1 MMRKVALAPYL
12 RKRTLGKGAETMRRL
27 AIGRDMIV
35 RLEAWKF
42 RDRKLTNSRNCL
54 TTEIALRMI
63 GSEFTGMEEAL
74 GSLSSTLSLEAK
86 QAQEEA
92 EIGV

>member
-1 MMRKVALAPYL
+1 MR
-12 RKRTLGKGAETMRRL
+12 GL

-42 RDRKLTNSRNCL
+42 RDRKLTNSGNCL

-63 GSEFTGMEEAL
+63 GSESTAL
-74 GSLSSTLSLEAK
+74 RKRSLPSTASMKAK
-86 QAQEEA
+86 QAKEEA
-92 EIGV
+92 EIPM

>member
-1 MMRKVALAPYL
+1 
-12 RKRTLGKGAETMRRL
+12 MRRL
-27 AIGRDMIV
+27 AIGREMIV

-42 RDRKLTNSRNCL
+42 RDRKLTNSRNYL

-63 GSEFTGMEEAL
+63 GSESTGMEEAL
-74 GSLSSTLSLEAK
+74 GSLPSAMRMEAK

>member
-1 MMRKVALAPYL
+1 LRWRLTLESELWAKV
-12 RKRTLGKGAETMRRL
+12 RETVRRL

-63 GSEFTGMEEAL
+63 GSESTDMEEAL
-74 GSLSSTLSLEAK
+74 GSLPSAASMKAMQAK
-86 QAQEEA
+86 EEA
-92 EIGV
+92 EIPV